1 MFGKGQEED
10 LLREVTLLRARVAE
24 LESDRARGVR
34 LDGVTGL
41 LSARAFRGRL
51 SEEVE
56 RARRYQRALSLV
68 VVSIDDFSALE
79 LRHGFKAGDELLVSF
94 AKRLSATTRAHD
106 LIGRTGQAE
115 FGLLLP
121 DTGAE
126 GALPSLERLLVELEV
141 AGEGTIRAAG
151 ASMGVAALDRGTSA
165 EGLLASARMACIH
178 AQGNG
183 GGRTV
188 LAAEGGAGP
197 DQETAAVGPQRE
209 AIEALAV
216 ALLER
221 DKYTGEHSEAVIEMS
236 GAVARNLGLN
246 VPEVERVKSAAL
258 LHDIGKVAIPD
269 EILHK
274 RGPLTDD
281 EWRLMREHPVIG
293 ERILRVL
300 PGLGTVARIVRHEHE
315 RWDGGGYPD
324 GLAGSAIPLG
334 SRIIIAADTY
344 HAITSDRPYRAARS
358 HSEAIEEL
366 TRCAGSQFD
375 PSVTAALIGHLYGQR
390 QAGLIPD

>member
-1 MFGKGQEED
+1 MFGKGQQDE
-10 LLREVTLLRARVAE
+10 LLREVTFLRAKVAE
-24 LESDRARGVR
+24 LEADRARGLR

-51 SEEVE
+51 SEEFE
-56 RARRYQRALSLV
+56 RARRYQRPLSVV

-79 LRHGFKAGDELLVSF
+79 LRHGFKAGDELLQAFS
-94 AKRLSATTRAHD
+94 KRLATTTRAHD

-121 DTGAE
+121 DTAAE

-151 ASMGVAALDRGTSA
+151 ASMGVASVERGMSA
-165 EGLLASARMACIH
+165 EGLLAKARIACEH

-183 GGRTV
+183 GGRAV
-188 LAAEGGAGP
+188 LAAEPGDDAEAEQSKGA
-197 DQETAAVGPQRE
+197 QRD

-221 DKYTGEHSEAVIEMS
+221 DKYTGEHSEAVIDMS

-246 VPEVERVKSAAL
+246 MPEVERVKSAAL

-274 RGPLTDD
+274 PGPLTDD
-281 EWRLMREHPVIG
+281 EWKQMKEHPVIG

-315 RWDGGGYPD
+315 RWDGRGYPD
-324 GLAGSAIPLG
+324 GLVGSAIPLG

-390 QAGLIPD
+390 QAGVIPS

>member
-1 MFGKGQEED
+1 MFGKGQQEE
-10 LLREVTLLRARVAE
+10 LLREVTILRARVAE
-24 LESDRARGVR
+24 LEADRARGLR

-56 RARRYQRALSLV
+56 RARRYQRPLSVV

-79 LRHGFKAGDELLVSF
+79 LRHGFKAGDELLQSF
-94 AKRLSATTRAHD
+94 AKRLAATTRSHD
-106 LIGRTGQAE
+106 LIGRTSQAE

-121 DTGAE
+121 DTGPE
-126 GALPSLERLLVELEV
+126 GALPSLERLLVELEL
-141 AGEGTIRAAG
+141 AGEGAIRAAG
-151 ASMGVAALDRGTSA
+151 ASMGVAALERGLSA
-165 EGLLASARMACIH
+165 EGLLASARMACEH
-178 AQGNG
+178 ASGNG
-183 GGRTV
+183 GGRAV
-188 LAAEGGAGP
+188 LAAES
-197 DQETAAVGPQRE
+197 DAAVEPPNQGAQRE

-246 VPEVERVKSAAL
+246 MPEVERVRSAAL

-274 RGPLTDD
+274 PGPLTDD
-281 EWRLMREHPVIG
+281 EWKLMKEHPVIG

-324 GLAGSAIPLG
+324 GLAGNAIPLG

-344 HAITSDRPYRAARS
+344 HAITSDRPYRAGRS

-375 PSVTAALIGHLYGQR
+375 PAVTAALIGHLYGQR
-390 QAGLIPD
+390 QAGLIPG

>member
-1 MFGKGQEED
+1 MIGRKANDE
-10 LLREVTLLRARVAE
+10 LLREVTILRARVAE
-24 LESDRARGVR
+24 LEADRARGLR

-56 RARRYQRALSLV
+56 RSRRYQRTLSAA

-94 AKRLSATTRAHD
+94 AKRLSSATRSHD

-121 DTGAE
+121 DTDADK
-126 GALPSLERLLVELEV
+126 ALRSLERLLIELEV

-151 ASMGVAALDRGTSA
+151 ASMGVATLERGMSA
-165 EGLLASARMACIH
+165 EGLLASARLACLH
-178 AQGNG
+178 AQEHG
-183 GGRTV
+183 GGRAV
-188 LAAEGGAGP
+188 LASEPGSSTEDTQSKSA
-197 DQETAAVGPQRE
+197 QRD

-221 DKYTGEHSEAVIEMS
+221 DRYTGEHSEAVIEMS
-236 GAVARNLGLN
+236 GAVARNMGLN
-246 VPEVERVKSAAL
+246 TAEVERVKSAAL

-274 RGPLTDD
+274 PGPLTDD
-281 EWRLMREHPVIG
+281 EWRLMKEHPVIG

-315 RWDGGGYPD
+315 RWDGNGYPD
-324 GLAGSAIPLG
+324 GLIGSAIPLG

-358 HSEAIEEL
+358 HDEAVDEL
-366 TRCAGSQFD
+366 TSCAGSQFD
-375 PSVTAALIGHLYGQR
+375 PAVTAALIGHLYGQR
-390 QAGLIPD
+390 QQGLIPG